1 MKIDTDK
8 QITLLEN
15 INKPSN
21 LKPLKGTTT
30 QQKQDGDISDLV
42 ELSGKREEVNRIKE
56 KVKAAPAIDQEKV
69 DRIKESL
76 KTQTYNMKGELTARA
91 MLKSQLLD
99 EIL

>member
-15 INKPSN
+15 INRPSN
-21 LKPLKGTTT
+21 LKPSKGTTT
-30 QQKQDGDISDLV
+30 QQKQGGEISDLV

-69 DRIKESL
+69 DRIKAAL
-76 KTQTYNMKGELTARA
+76 KTETYNMKGELTARA